1 MGRIR
6 SEATFASPLSMR
18 LAQRLDALQL
28 RRNTVS
34 YGAWLVRSSNDGRRI
49 LISGIM
55 KHLSIILLCVGIM
68 AGPAFAQSSTT
79 VLDRMIA
86 AGKSQRELA
95 QYLFDTHGCKDCH
108 TIGQEGKLGFT
119 NKGKERAEGFEGCI
133 STLKAMSIIAK
144 VPEDQRS
151 ATQRRRAQRFEEF
164 GCAACHKLTPGKI
177 ELTDVGAKLAHLHL
191 GCVDVE
197 KLLASK
203 PASQR

>member
-1 MGRIR
+1 
-6 SEATFASPLSMR
+6 
-18 LAQRLDALQL
+18 
-28 RRNTVS
+28 
-34 YGAWLVRSSNDGRRI
+34 
-49 LISGIM
+49 M
-55 KHLSIILLCVGIM
+55 KNFPVILLCGVFI
-68 AGPAFAQSSTT
+68 AARASAQSSTA
-79 VLDRMIA
+79 LDCMIS
-86 AGKSQRELA
+86 AGKSQREVA

-144 VPEDQRS
+144 VPEDRRS

-164 GCAACHKLTPGKI
+164 GCATCHKLTPGKMG
-177 ELTDVGAKLAHLHL
+177 LTEVGAKLAHLHL

-197 KLLASK
+197 KVLASN

>member
-1 MGRIR
+1 
-6 SEATFASPLSMR
+6 MR
-18 LAQRLDALQL
+18 LARLSDALQL

-34 YGAWLVRSSNDGRRI
+34 YCAWLVRSSNDGRRI

-164 GCAACHKLTPGKI
+164 GCAACHKLTPGKM

>member
-1 MGRIR
+1 
-6 SEATFASPLSMR
+6 MR
-18 LAQRLDALQL
+18 LARRLDALQL

-34 YGAWLVRSSNDGRRI
+34 YDAWLVRSSNDGRRT

-151 ATQRRRAQRFEEF
+151 ATQRRRAQRFVEF
-164 GCAACHKLTPGKI
+164 GCADCHKLTPGKM
-177 ELTDVGAKLAHLHL
+177 ELTAVGAKLAHLHL